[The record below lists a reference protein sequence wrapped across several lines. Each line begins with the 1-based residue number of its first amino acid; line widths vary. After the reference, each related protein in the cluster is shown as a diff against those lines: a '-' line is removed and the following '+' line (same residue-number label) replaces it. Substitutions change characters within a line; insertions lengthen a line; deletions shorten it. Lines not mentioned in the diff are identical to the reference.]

1 VRMSDYPVE
10 LRRDAKTVVRLDPTR
25 LLLSFREPKA
35 LETLVPRLGELGLE
49 LEPHG
54 GGTGIEDPP
63 EVVNHTDRRFWVR
76 TTLREPVDDDLLGA
90 VEEAF
95 GRDLE
100 WIGPVYQQPSTP
112 GRTGLHCPLPNIL
125 IVEASDA
132 EVPLK
137 EDADKS
143 RHLAGYRYYV
153 IDEPRRTTAYSVR
166 PALLDRRSY
175 AAPDAVL
182 FENMPLVSPL
192 SNEPAD
198 TFYQQGRQWN
208 MTRIRAF
215 GPGQAAWDL
224 TISGATITIAV
235 IDSGCD
241 LTHPDLIILP
251 GAGGPSGNGA
261 NNPGLAGFA
270 AGHGTMCA
278 GVAGATTHNL
288 KGVAGVAG
296 YTCRILPFAFTNFT
310 EAEAAQGISF
320 AVRSGARVISMSF
333 NSAAWNP
340 VLVDRAIEDAYNN
353 DVVMCA
359 SSGNAGAALGYPAT
373 HPHIIACGA
382 TDMLDARAGFSNFGT
397 RLSVMAPG
405 VNVPTTTVVGT
416 GDLGEFGA
424 TGSQDY
430 VAGFWGTSAAAPHVA
445 GLAALIL
452 SVDGTLSSD
461 DVRDIIEGTAD
472 KVGGVAYATVLPNGP
487 WDPTMGYGRIN
498 ALDAALAALPSRH

>member
-1 VRMSDYPVE
+1 MPMSDYPEE
-10 LRRDAKTVVRLDPTR
+10 LRRDTRTVVILDPTR
-25 LLLSFREPKA
+25 LLLSFQSPEA
-35 LETLVPRLGELGLE
+35 LDTLVPRLGDLGLE
-49 LEPHG
+49 LEPSG
-54 GGTGIEDPP
+54 GVAIPP

-76 TTLREPVDDDLLGA
+76 TALREPVDDDMLAA

-95 GRDLE
+95 GEHLE
-100 WIGPVYQQPSTP
+100 WIGPVYQQPSAP
-112 GRTGLHCPLPNIL
+112 GRTGLHCPLPNII
-125 IVEASDA
+125 IVEADDDGVS
-132 EVPLK
+132 LR
-137 EDADKS
+137 EDAAKS
-143 RHLAGYRYYV
+143 RDMPGYRYYI
-153 IDEPRRTTAYSVR
+153 IDEPRGTTAYSLR
-166 PALLDRRSY
+166 TEILERRSY
-175 AAPDAVL
+175 ATPDAVL
-182 FENMPLVSPL
+182 FENMPLVVPL

-198 TFYQQGRQWN
+198 TFYMQGRQWN

-224 TISGATITIAV
+224 TVSGAAITIAV

-241 LTHPDLIILP
+241 LTHPDLIVFP

-278 GVAGATTHNL
+278 GVAGATAHNL

-310 EAEAAQGISF
+310 EAEAAQGVSF
-320 AVRSGARVISMSF
+320 AVRNGARVISMSF

-340 VLVDRAIEDAYNN
+340 VLVDRAIEDAYNS

-359 SSGNAGAALGYPAT
+359 SSGNGGGALGYPAT

-382 TDMLDARAGFSNFGT
+382 TDMADARAGFSNFGS

-416 GDLGEFGA
+416 GDLAELGA
-424 TGSQDY
+424 TGSRDY

-445 GLAALIL
+445 GLAALII
-452 SVDGTLSSD
+452 SVDPALSSD

-472 KVGGVAYATVLPNGP
+472 KVGAVPYATVLPNGP

-498 ALDAALAALPSRH
+498 ALDAVLAAIPSRH